1 MKNSIIRN
9 FGLINTTEGYSY
21 LALLFI
27 AMPMKYLLGIS
38 MAVKIVGMIHGILFI
53 MFLVLGVMAW
63 NNAKWSLTQTI
74 IFFIASLIPF
84 GTFFTKSK
92 IYSYEKASIN

>member
-1 MKNSIIRN
+1 MIKENVKK

-27 AMPMKYLLGIS
+27 AMPLKYMLGFPI
-38 MAVKIVGMIHGILFI
+38 AVKIAGMIHGVLFI
-53 MFLVLGVMAW
+53 IFLYLGVKAW
-63 NNAKWSLTQTI
+63 IEAKWSLMQTI

-84 GTFFTKSK
+84 GTFFTKKK
-92 IYSYEKASIN
+92 IKSYE